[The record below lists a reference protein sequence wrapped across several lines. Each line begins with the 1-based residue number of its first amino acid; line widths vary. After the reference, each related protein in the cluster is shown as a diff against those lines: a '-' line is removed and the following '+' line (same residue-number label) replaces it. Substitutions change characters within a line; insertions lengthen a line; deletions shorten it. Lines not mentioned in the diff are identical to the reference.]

1 MVHIKYKAEG
11 EKMKKFLQSNETR
24 YRLFRTIIQGII
36 GVLIAN
42 ADFLISGLNF
52 SPEAKAFIV
61 ALVMAILSPIMSELG
76 NGETDDGNGEAAE
89 EVNMF
94 DCLEGGEND
103 ENENYAAEE

>member
-1 MVHIKYKAEG
+1 
-11 EKMKKFLQSNETR
+11 MKKFLQSNETR
-24 YRLFRTIIQGII
+24 YRLLRTILQGII

-76 NGETDDGNGEAAE
+76 ADNEPDD
-89 EVNMF
+89 VNMF
-94 DCLEGGEND
+94 DCLEGGEN
-103 ENENYAAEE
+103 NEDTNNEAV